1 MQKTLQEELQEL
13 LHPSIPS
20 TEYQGIPSGDNFQ
33 AVKAVLDIVIN
44 KLKDLESQG
53 PFKSITVYDLDESHP
68 LKQPI
73 HAVLQESGD
82 IVLAS
87 WPELH
92 LYGEGETPNDA
103 IAALKVEI
111 IDLFT
116 DLSSTSPSELGILPQ
131 RWLKT
136 LKQVIRQDA

>member
-1 MQKTLQEELQEL
+1 MPKTIEEQIQEI
-13 LHPSIPS
+13 LHRDVLPPEQRG
-20 TEYQGIPSGDNFQ
+20 TPSGDNFQ
-33 AVKAVLDIVIN
+33 VVKAVLDMVIN

-53 PFKSITVYDLDESHP
+53 GIKSITVYDLDESHP

-82 IVLAS
+82 TVLAS

-92 LYGEGETPNDA
+92 LYGEGGTPNDA

-111 IDLFT
+111 IDLYN

-136 LKQVIRQDA
+136 LTQVIRQDA

>member
-1 MQKTLQEELQEL
+1 MQKTIEEQIQEV
-13 LHPSIPS
+13 LHANMPS
-20 TEYQGIPSGDNFQ
+20 TEHRELPSGDNFE
-33 AVKAVLDIVIN
+33 AVKAVLDILIN

-53 PFKSITVYDLDESHP
+53 GIKSITVYDLDESHP

-82 IVLAS
+82 AVLAS

-111 IDLFT
+111 IDLYN

-131 RWLKT
+131 RWLKSLT
-136 LKQVIRQDA
+136 QVIRQDA